1 MSVPIPGPPRR
12 WIVGNLPEVQ
22 RDMLGFFQ
30 RCARDYGD
38 VAYFRLGPRRMVLLS
53 HPDHIEQVLVTDNR
67 KFAKNFALQLLRPLL
82 GDGLLTSEGSAWL
95 RNRRL
100 IQPAFQRKRIEE
112 YGSTMVDLA
121 QRTVTGWRDGQ
132 QVDMH
137 AEMMKLTLA
146 IAAKTLMGVD
156 VGDVSS
162 EVGNSLEVIMADF
175 SSRFESVQPL
185 PVWLPTPG
193 NLKLKRAVRHLEQ
206 VIQRIVSERRASAH
220 DGSDLLSMLVHAR
233 DEDDGRGFTDRQLR
247 DEVMTLLL
255 AGHETTANA
264 LTWTW
269 YLLAQHPQA
278 EQRLL
283 AELEGVLAG
292 RGPTVANLPRLV
304 YTERVILESMRLYPP
319 AYSFG
324 RRVVEPVT
332 IGGYRLT
339 VGTNALLP
347 QCVVHRDPRWF
358 EEPDRFQPDRWADDL
373 IHRIPKYAYFPFG
386 GGPRVCIGNTFAM
399 IEAVLLL
406 ATMAQKFGLSLA
418 AGHEVRPWASIT
430 LRPRNG
436 IQCVLRSR
444 APTPAAERTV
454 TVARRS

>member
-30 RCARDYGD
+30 HCAHEYGD

-82 GDGLLTSEGSAWL
+82 GDGLLTSEGSTWL

-112 YGSTMVDLA
+112 YGSTMVALA
-121 QRTVTGWRDGQ
+121 ARTVAHWRDGQ
-132 QVDMH
+132 QIDIH
-137 AEMMKLTLA
+137 AEMMRLTLA
-146 IAAKTLMGVD
+146 VAAKTLMGVD
-156 VGDVSS
+156 VAEASA
-162 EVGNSLEVIMADF
+162 EVGDTLEIIMADF
-175 SSRFESVQPL
+175 TSRFESVQPL
-185 PVWLPTPG
+185 PVWIPTPG
-193 NLKLKRAVRHLEQ
+193 NLRFKRAVRRLEQ
-206 VIQRIVSERRASAH
+206 IIQRIVTERRASAQE
-220 DGSDLLSMLVHAR
+220 GGDLLSMLVHAR

-269 YLLAQHPQA
+269 YLLAQHPQV
-278 EQRLL
+278 ERSLS
-283 AELEGVLAG
+283 AELDEVLAG
-292 RGPTVANLPRLV
+292 HPPTVADLPRLV
-304 YTERVILESMRLYPP
+304 YTERVILESLRLYPP
-319 AYSFG
+319 AYAFG
-324 RRVVEPVT
+324 RRVLQPVT
-332 IGGYRLT
+332 IGGYQLSA
-339 VGTNALLP
+339 GTNALLP
-347 QCVVHRDPRWF
+347 QWVVHRDPRWF
-358 EEPDRFQPDRWADDL
+358 EEPERFEPNRWANDL

-406 ATMAQKFGLSLA
+406 ATMAQEFGLGLA
-418 AGHEVRPWASIT
+418 PGHEVRPWASIT
-430 LRPRNG
+430 LRPRTG
-436 IQCVLRSR
+436 IRCVVKSR
-444 APTPAAERTV
+444 GRTPSCEPAATV
-454 TVARRS
+454 SRRS